1 MGETQWEIYLQMC
14 EREMDFYN
22 EFINNQVTQI
32 EIDRYMGNF

>member
-1 MGETQWEIYLQMC
+1 MC
-14 EREMDFYN
+14 ERELDFYN